1 MLFYSFFII
10 SVIKI
15 VICFIH
21 YKNNDTF
28 AEINCEKRMVMSW
41 GKTIL
46 GCLIGG
52 YALLGLL
59 GGNYAYEQEVKAL
72 HVYADSVFHEAFH
85 VELQKRGMDQVE
97 SWRYGCEDSFVSSV
111 DTAFKKVTIQDEYG
125 TYSFRV
131 DAMKIRKNIVSS
143 PGEQGLHTV
152 VCLTHPLS
160 VDTLNILWRTM
171 LNERQKF
178 PIRTGLKLTVSDNNG
193 VVRSS
198 FSPDSLSCLSYS
210 SIFTYY
216 VGYRCEIEILG
227 FV

>member
-72 HVYADSVFHEAFH
+72 HVYADS
-85 VELQKRGMDQVE
+85 
-97 SWRYGCEDSFVSSV
+97 
-111 DTAFKKVTIQDEYG
+111 
-125 TYSFRV
+125 
-131 DAMKIRKNIVSS
+131 
-143 PGEQGLHTV
+143 
-152 VCLTHPLS
+152 
-160 VDTLNILWRTM
+160 
-171 LNERQKF
+171 
-178 PIRTGLKLTVSDNNG
+178 
-193 VVRSS
+193 
-198 FSPDSLSCLSYS
+198 
-210 SIFTYY
+210 
-216 VGYRCEIEILG
+216 RC
-227 FV
+227 V

>member
-1 MLFYSFFII
+1 
-10 SVIKI
+10 

-41 GKTIL
+41 EKTIF

-97 SWRYGCEDSFVSSV
+97 SWRYGCGRTLSSLQWIQPS
-111 DTAFKKVTIQDEYG
+111 KKLLYRTSTV
-125 TYSFRV
+125 R
-131 DAMKIRKNIVSS
+131 IVF
-143 PGEQGLHTV
+143 GL
-152 VCLTHPLS
+152 
-160 VDTLNILWRTM
+160 M
-171 LNERQKF
+171 Q
-178 PIRTGLKLTVSDNNG
+178 
-193 VVRSS
+193 
-198 FSPDSLSCLSYS
+198 
-210 SIFTYY
+210 
-216 VGYRCEIEILG
+216 
-227 FV
+227 